1 MQQEIENFHLF
12 GENFEAL
19 NFLVPALFLLSF
31 ALDLLFGRAVFGFFC
46 IGFDVQ
52 LSPLLKGWKQK
63 LALNKKIEL

>member
-31 ALDLLFGRAVFGFFC
+31 AKIFLL
-46 IGFDVQ
+46 
-52 LSPLLKGWKQK
+52 
-63 LALNKKIEL
+63 